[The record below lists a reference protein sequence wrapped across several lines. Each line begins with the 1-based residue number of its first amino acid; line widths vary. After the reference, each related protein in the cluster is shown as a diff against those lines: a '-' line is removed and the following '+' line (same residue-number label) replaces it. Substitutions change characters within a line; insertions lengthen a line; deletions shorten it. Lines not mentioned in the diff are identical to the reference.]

1 MDDAVDTAI
10 FAALMKPLTL
20 AQIADAC
27 HGTLHGGDPQATV
40 SGIATDSRRLEPGEA
55 FVALKGETHDG
66 HDYVEDACRRGAAAV
81 IVSRPVEVSCA
92 SVSVADTL
100 VAYGRLGAAA
110 RAGSSATVMAVTG
123 SAGKTTTKDM
133 LGAIAAL
140 DAPTL
145 TAPGTENNEIGVPRA
160 LLGLSGDHRYCV
172 LELAMRGP
180 GEIAYLAGLCR
191 PHIGVITN
199 IGEAHVGRLGSREGI
214 AKAKA
219 ELLAALP
226 PDGRAVLNADDF
238 FFGLHME
245 MAPCPVVSFGLGARP
260 AEVGLHVAA
269 EDVRARGIEPARFWL
284 RVDGRREA
292 VALQLPG
299 RHNVANAL
307 AAAAAALCAGIGLA
321 AVKAGLEG
329 FAGAPMRSRVI
340 HTRRGHVIIDDT
352 YNASPTSTPEALRML
367 GQCEGRRIFV
377 FGDMLELGQ
386 ASEQAHRMIGRLVVE
401 TGVDWLIA
409 VGEQA
414 AVAAEEAEAGGV
426 QVNVVEG
433 APEAVALVE
442 GALEPGDTVL
452 VKASRGVAL
461 EDVVRGLSGDA

>member
-1 MDDAVDTAI
+1 
-10 FAALMKPLTL
+10 MKPLTP
-20 AQIADAC
+20 AQIADTC
-27 HGTLHGGDPQATV
+27 HGTLHGGDPHAAV
-40 SGIATDSRRLEPGEA
+40 SGIVTDSRTLEPGEA

-66 HDYVEDACRRGAAAV
+66 HDYVADACRRGAAAV
-81 IVSRPVEVSCA
+81 IVSRPVEVSCGHIL
-92 SVSVADTL
+92 VDDTL
-100 VAYGRLGAAA
+100 LAYGRLGALA
-110 RAGSSATVMAVTG
+110 RAESRATVTAVTG

-133 LGAIAAL
+133 LGAIASL

-160 LLGLSGDHRYCV
+160 LLGLSAEHRFCV

-180 GEIAYLAGLCR
+180 GEIAYLAQLCR

-199 IGEAHVGRLGSREGI
+199 IGEAHVGRLGSREAI

-226 PDGRAVLNADDF
+226 PDGHAVLNADDF
-238 FFGLHME
+238 FFGLHKE
-245 MAPCPVVSFGLGARP
+245 MAPCPVASFGLGARP
-260 AEVGLHVAA
+260 PEVERHVAA
-269 EDVRARGIEPARFWL
+269 EDVRARGIEPARFTL
-284 RVDGRREA
+284 RVDGRHA
-292 VALQLPG
+292 SVALQLPG
-299 RHNVANAL
+299 RHNVSNAL
-307 AAAAAALCAGIGLA
+307 AAATAAVCAGIELA
-321 AVKAGLEG
+321 AVKAGLEQ

-340 HTRRGHVIIDDT
+340 RTRRGHVIIDDT

-386 ASEQAHRMIGRLVVE
+386 ASEQAHRMIGRLAGE

-409 VGEQA
+409 VGAQA
-414 AVAAEEAEAGGV
+414 AFAAEEADAGGV
-426 QVNVVEG
+426 QADVV
-433 APEAVALVE
+433 ASAAEAVALV
-442 GALEPGDTVL
+442 GDALGPGDTVL

-461 EDVVRGLSGDA
+461 EDVVKGLSDDA

>member
-1 MDDAVDTAI
+1 
-10 FAALMKPLTL
+10 MKPLTP

-27 HGTLHGGDPQATV
+27 RGTLHGGDPQAVV
-40 SGIATDSRRLEPGEA
+40 SGIATDSRTLRPGEA
-55 FVALKGETHDG
+55 FVALKGETHNG
-66 HDYVEDACRRGAAAV
+66 HDYAQDACRRGAAV
-81 IVSRPVEVSCA
+81 VVVSRPVEVSCGHIL
-92 SVSVADTL
+92 VDDTL
-100 VAYGRLGAAA
+100 RAYGRLGARA
-110 RAGSSATVMAVTG
+110 REASDATVMAVTG

-145 TAPGTENNEIGVPRA
+145 TSPGTENNEIGVPRT
-160 LLGLSGDHRYCV
+160 LLGLSAEHRFCV

-180 GEIAYLAGLCR
+180 GEIAYLAELCR
-191 PHIGVITN
+191 PHVGVITN
-199 IGEAHVGRLGSREGI
+199 IGEAHVGRLGSREAI

-219 ELLAALP
+219 ELLVALP
-226 PDGRAVLNADDF
+226 PDGHAVLNADDF
-238 FFGLHME
+238 FFGLHKE
-245 MAPCPVVSFGLGARP
+245 MAPCAVASFGFGARP
-260 AEVGLHVAA
+260 AEVALHVAA
-269 EDVRARGIEPARFWL
+269 GEVRARGIEPARFVL
-284 RVDGRREA
+284 RVDGRGEA

-307 AAAAAALCAGIGLA
+307 AAAAAALCAGIELGV
-321 AVKAGLEG
+321 VKAGLEQ

-340 HTRRGHVIIDDT
+340 RTRRGHVIIDDS

-386 ASEQAHRMIGRLVVE
+386 ASEEAHRMIGRLAVE

-414 AVAAEEAEAGGV
+414 AFAAEEADAGGA
-426 QVNVVEG
+426 QADVVAG
-433 APEAVALVE
+433 AAEALALLQD
-442 GALEPGDTVL
+442 ALQEGDTVL

-461 EDVVRGLSGDA
+461 EDVVKGLSDDA